1 MASISRLAQR
11 LLKRP
16 PSPLHQILTTGFHVL
31 EKGQLIEEERLPH
44 YSPTQFFP
52 VNIGDGLNAR
62 YQVVGKLG
70 HGGNSTAWLSRD
82 LNEHKYVTVKVCR
95 RESEQVTRE
104 INAYRHLNTLTTSHV
119 GALLIREMTDSFDIS
134 NAHGRYPFDGD
145 RTIYKSRSLV
155 ITKNPGRPVIT
166 DFGEAR
172 IGQQTY
178 DDDIQP
184 FQYRAPEVIMGMPW
198 SYEVDIWN
206 VGVMIWDLFYDKNMF
221 HTRGPDGIPDSLY
234 HMAHITA
241 LLGPAP
247 LDFLERSHSK
257 RRLEYYDQNGKW
269 KGLAEIPQTSL
280 EESEENLDG
289 EDKGQF
295 LEFIRKM
302 LKWRPEER
310 SSAEELLEDT
320 WLRSETT

>member
-1 MASISRLAQR
+1 MTLSSRNLREAR
-11 LLKRP
+11 NLH
-16 PSPLHQILTTGFHVL
+16 PSPRKVD
-31 EKGQLIEEERLPH
+31 
-44 YSPTQFFP
+44 
-52 VNIGDGLNAR
+52 GDG
-62 YQVVGKLG
+62 
-70 HGGNSTAWLSRD
+70 
-82 LNEHKYVTVKVCR
+82 
-95 RESEQVTRE
+95 
-104 INAYRHLNTLTTSHV
+104 
-119 GALLIREMTDSFDIS
+119 
-134 NAHGRYPFDGD
+134 
-145 RTIYKSRSLV
+145 TIYKSRSLV

-184 FQYRAPEVIMGMPW
+184 FQYRTPEVIMDMPW

-221 HTRGPDGIPDSLY
+221 NTRGPDGVPDSLY
-234 HMAHITA
+234 HMANITA

-247 LDFLERSHSK
+247 LDFLERSCSE
-257 RRLEYYDQNGKW
+257 RRQEYYDQNGEW
-269 KGLAEIPQTSL
+269 KGLAEIPRTSL
-280 EESEENLDG
+280 EESEENLNG
-289 EDKGQF
+289 EDKRQF